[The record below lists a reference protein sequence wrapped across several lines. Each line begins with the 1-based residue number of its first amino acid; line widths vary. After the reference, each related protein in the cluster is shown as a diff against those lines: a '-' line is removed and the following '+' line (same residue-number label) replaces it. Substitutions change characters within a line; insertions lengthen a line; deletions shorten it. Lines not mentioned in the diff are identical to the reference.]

1 MRTLLA
7 SILALATGCGTVSP
21 HARATAGRIGCAAED
36 IEIDNREGEESGPRS
51 WLATCGGRRYA
62 CSGSRNLEEPRS
74 VVCTELGG
82 GAPRSSRIGG
92 G

>member
-7 SILALATGCGTVSP
+7 SLLVVAAGCGAVSP
-21 HARATAGRIGCAAED
+21 HARATAGRIGCPAGAITISD
-36 IEIDNREGEESGPRS
+36 REGEESGPRS
-51 WLATCGGRRYA
+51 WVASCGGRRYA
-62 CSGSRNLEEPRS
+62 CSGSRDLAEPRS

-82 GAPRSSRIGG
+82 GTPRTSRIGG